1 MQYSDED
8 YDYSDD
14 QFDED
19 NLNDDDYDLLYEL
32 LPNLRAIA
40 EDGNYNVS
48 DDILKEYIWESN
60 FNLDDA
66 FQILAENHKRMS
78 NFHFFTLDL
87 T

>member
-1 MQYSDED
+1 MPYSDDD

-19 NLNDDDYDLLYEL
+19 NLNDDEYDLLYEL

-40 EDGNYNVS
+40 EDENYNVN
-48 DDILKEYIWESN
+48 DNFLKEYIWESN

-78 NFHFFTLDL
+78 TFYLINLI
-87 T
+87 